1 MIFVDTRE
9 KKNAHILR
17 YFENH
22 NIAYVQKKLDV
33 CDYSA
38 DDLVL
43 VERKQNLQELAGNIL
58 KENGRRIKAEFDRV
72 PKECKVYV
80 LIEEDI
86 RELKNVTSW
95 HSPHTKLTGT
105 TLYRYMVSYQ
115 KRHNLQYIFC
125 DKRDS
130 GRIIANLLV
139 RGDKC
144 GTGMD

>member
-9 KKNAHILR
+9 KKNAHIIQ

-22 NIAYVQKKLDV
+22 NIAYVRQKLDV

-38 DDLVL
+38 GGKVF

-72 PKECKVYV
+72 PKDCKVYV

-86 RELKNVTSW
+86 GELKNVTSW
-95 HSPHTKLTGT
+95 HSPHTKLTGV
-105 TLYRYMVSYQ
+105 TLYRHMVGYQ

-125 DKRDS
+125 AKRDS
-130 GRIIANLLV
+130 GRIIAELLEKGV
-139 RGDKC
+139 
-144 GTGMD
+144 